1 MGPAPA
7 IALYNPSLS
16 PAKARSAPSAPPQS
30 PTALPMNSFNF
41 SSSIAMAYS
50 LEALLKKFSEAGSGL
65 FAYRT
70 KFF

>member
-1 MGPAPA
+1 
-7 IALYNPSLS
+7 
-16 PAKARSAPSAPPQS
+16 
-30 PTALPMNSFNF
+30 
-41 SSSIAMAYS
+41 MAYS